1 MPQVKGAITHIT
13 AEATY
18 GQTRKR
24 SVVILTDEKY
34 PQTLAVDFINDRINM
49 IANLGVGQVVEID
62 VNIQGREWTSPQGET
77 KYFTSLSGW
86 RIAVVEAPA
95 KVAEQVDEDKP
106 F

>member
-1 MPQVKGAITHIT
+1 
-13 AEATY
+13 
-18 GQTRKR
+18 
-24 SVVILTDEKY
+24 VILTDDKY

-77 KYFTSLSGW
+77 KYFISLSGW
-86 RIAVVEAPA
+86 RIAVVDAPA
-95 KVAEQVDEDKP
+95 KAAEQANEDLP

>member
-1 MPQVKGAITHIT
+1 
-13 AEATY
+13 
-18 GQTRKR
+18 
-24 SVVILTDEKY
+24 
-34 PQTLAVDFINDRINM
+34 
-49 IANLGVGQVVEID
+49 VEID